1 MEYKIVEQK
10 FHQYSDRCKEI
21 IKNTFFKEEDLEGIE
36 FHNNIDFNNIIKQH
50 RIHMIDIKLEHT
62 MRMIEQIININEV
75 LGLKF
80 DFQLVMKVAVLYHDI
95 GRFKQ
100 ATWSNTYKDIIYQE
114 KNKPFIHHGDEGR
127 HIFLNNNFEI
137 DKQYIPIIGES
148 IMHHVDIHKTSKLQY
163 RFDSDITKININN
176 IATGKINLN
185 EAELQVASLITQL
198 VADIDKTDIL
208 YQHLTDDFEMI
219 KDYVYDHSIDSLDN
233 IAKKWGI
240 DKKEIIK
247 YNQIQEDTHNNTP
260 IKIPIK
266 NIEIAKLAVP
276 QYMKEMFFNN
286 NWIELKELQK
296 DPNWNFISILWWRLS
311 QFLNNINFY
320 SVLVTIEET
329 KLLEQIENKI
339 PKKYKP
345 LVEEAFIYAKEV
357 LVHQTIQKN
366 QNNIY
371 IKRKEL
377 T

>member
-36 FHNNIDFNNIIKQH
+36 FHNNIDLNNIIKQH

-114 KNKPFIHHGDEGR
+114 KNKPFINHGDEGR

-240 DKKEIIK
+240 DKKEIIE

-260 IKIPIK
+260 IKIPVK

-371 IKRKEL
+371 IKKRN
-377 T
+377 